1 MTQSESPQW
10 NRPTKVG
17 VAIAAILFVL
27 VVLWRFQSLISPLII
42 AIIMAYLLN
51 PIIVLV
57 DDRTA
62 LSRNGAT
69 NLVFSLLVVGIIAA
83 VIALGVA
90 LYNQAVSLIEQIP
103 SFIETMPARIEEI
116 WASLNEPIMIGS
128 FSLQLPLPET
138 QEIDWG
144 AVSQQILGYINPIIS
159 SVGSSLGQIAIM
171 AIETLGWF
179 IFIIF
184 TAIYVSND
192 IPRMG
197 SLIGDVA
204 TLPGYREDA
213 ERLWRDFGRIWNAY
227 LRGQAIL
234 GIIIFV
240 VVAAVL
246 GALGV
251 QNALVL
257 GLISGLLE
265 FIPMVGP
272 IIGTGAAVVVAFFQ
286 PENYLGLGP
295 VQFTLVVLAVMLV
308 IQQVE
313 NSVLVPRI
321 VGDALD
327 LHPILVLVGA
337 IMGSSLGGI
346 LGAILAAPVIAS
358 IKLVGTYAWRK
369 MFDLDPFP
377 MPEEEDGDKP
387 SFMESMWEQWQL
399 RRARMRG
406 GKPNTGSPKSKGGS
420 D

>member
-10 NRPTKVG
+10 NRPTKIG
-17 VAIAAILFVL
+17 VAIAAVLFVL
-27 VVLWRFQSLISPLII
+27 VILWRFQSLISPLII

-69 NLVFSLLVVGIIAA
+69 NLVFSLLVVGIVAA
-83 VIALGVA
+83 VVALGVA

-116 WASLNEPIMIGS
+116 WGSLNEPIMIGS

-138 QEIDWG
+138 QEINWG
-144 AVSQQILGYINPIIS
+144 AVSQQILGYINPLIS

-204 TLPGYREDA
+204 TLPGYRQDA

-295 VQFTLVVLAVMLV
+295 VQFTLVVLAVMLI

-377 MPEEEDGDKP
+377 TPEEEDGDKP
-387 SFMESMWEQWQL
+387 SFVEGLWEQWQL
-399 RRARMRG
+399 RRARMRV
-406 GKPNTGSPKSKGGS
+406 GKGKSGSKSK
-420 D
+420 

>member
-1 MTQSESPQW
+1 MTQSESPPW

-17 VAIAAILFVL
+17 VAIAAVLFVL

>member
-1 MTQSESPQW
+1 
-10 NRPTKVG
+10 
-17 VAIAAILFVL
+17 
-27 VVLWRFQSLISPLII
+27 
-42 AIIMAYLLN
+42 MAF
-51 PIIVLV
+51 
-57 DDRTA
+57 A
-62 LSRNGAT
+62 L
-69 NLVFSLLVVGIIAA
+69 
-83 VIALGVA
+83 
-90 LYNQAVSLIEQIP
+90 
-103 SFIETMPARIEEI
+103 
-116 WASLNEPIMIGS
+116 EPIMIGS
-128 FSLQLPLPET
+128 FSLQIPLPAT

-308 IQQVE
+308 GQQVE